1 LKKRRRRKEMDDYRI
16 GQSVRVASEE
26 NPGKVVGFVGD
37 QVLVRFADGYTEK
50 FYPHELFYDEG

>member
-1 LKKRRRRKEMDDYRI
+1 MDDYRI